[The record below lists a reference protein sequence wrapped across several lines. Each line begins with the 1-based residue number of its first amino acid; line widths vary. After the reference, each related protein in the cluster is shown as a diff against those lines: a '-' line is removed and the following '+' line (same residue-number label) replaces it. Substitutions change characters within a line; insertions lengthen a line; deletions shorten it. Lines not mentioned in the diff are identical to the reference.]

1 MTGRGV
7 SELLQQIRFRPAT
20 AGDASALSRLAFRS
34 KAHWGYD
41 IEFMRR
47 CKAELTYSPER
58 IGRPDAH
65 FHVCELDGRIVAFY
79 ALQALGNGR
88 GELEALFV
96 VPDLIGSGVGRFL
109 VEKARKQAAA
119 LGIGTIV
126 IQGDPNAEAFYL
138 SVGAVAAGYRESA
151 SIPGRFLPLFH
162 LDTN

>member
-20 AGDASALSRLAFRS
+20 PGDASALSRLAFRS

-47 CKAELTYSPER
+47 CKAELTYSPEQ
-58 IGRPDAH
+58 IGRSDAH

-79 ALQALGNGR
+79 ALEELGNGR

-96 VPDLIGSGVGRFL
+96 VPDLIGNGVGRFL
-109 VEKARKQAAA
+109 VEEAAA

-151 SIPGRFLPLFH
+151 SIPGRFLPLYH